1 MRKIYQPLSPYQAMW
16 IIVMFDLPTQTKK
29 QRKDYTEFRNYLLDT
44 GFMQSQY
51 SVYLKNAPSRELMN
65 SYMDKLKQNLPP
77 AGYVNAIPITDKQ
90 YKDIYSFRGQKQE
103 KMSEKDQL
111 SLF

>member
-1 MRKIYQPLSPYQAMW
+1 MRKIYQPISAYQAMW

-29 QRKDYTEFRNYLLDT
+29 QRSDYTQFRNYLLDA

-51 SVYLKNAPSRELMN
+51 SVYLKNAPSREVMN
-65 SYMDKLKQNLPP
+65 NYIAKLKQNLPP
-77 AGYVNAIPITDKQ
+77 AGYVNIIPITDKQ
-90 YKDIYSFRGQKQE
+90 YKEIYSFRGEKQE
-103 KMSEKDQL
+103 KMPEKDQL